1 MLMQEM
7 HRLHDAHGKVLLG
20 LDAMFNNIEA
30 CNTLLKQQVI
40 QLTLRQEVHM
50 WMNCLVS
57 LQFLQDRETALIC
70 CSSIL
75 VH

>member
-1 MLMQEM
+1 MSDMLTQEM
-7 HRLHDAHGKVLLG
+7 HRLHNAHGKVLLG

-50 WMNCLVS
+50 WLNCSVS
-57 LQFLQDRETALIC
+57 LQFLLSRDPGD
-70 CSSIL
+70 
-75 VH
+75 